1 MNKKILIG
9 IGALALIGGVY
20 YFMKKKKDTEATSE
34 EVAPAITPEATPPA
48 TETEVKTPPTTK
60 PIVSKKEVRQEK
72 KEVRQESKADKKTFK
87 TDCGKRPILKKNRGL
102 WQKCIDEQK
111 LAEGSSFEGTKSMD
125 IFSDISGGFENMDI
139 L

>member
-9 IGALALIGGVY
+9 IGTLALIGGVY
-20 YFMKKKKDTEATSE
+20 YFMKKKKDTEAKSE
-34 EVAPAITPEATPPA
+34 EVAPAITPQATPPA
-48 TETEVKTPPTTK
+48 TESETKTPPPMK
-60 PIVSKKEVRQEK
+60 PIVSKKEVR
-72 KEVRQESKADKKTFK
+72 KESRVDKKTFK

>member
-20 YFMKKKKDTEATSE
+20 YIMKSKKDAKLKSSEVTPPSETTEET
-34 EVAPAITPEATPPA
+34 TPTPPA
-48 TETEVKTPPTTK
+48 TTSEVKTPPAMK
-60 PIVSKKEVRQEK
+60 PITSKKEVRK
-72 KEVRQESKADKKTFK
+72 ESKADKKTFK
-87 TDCGKRPILKKNRGL
+87 MDCGKRPILKKNRTL

>member
-20 YFMKKKKDTEATSE
+20 YIMKSRKDAKLKSSEVTPPSETTEET
-34 EVAPAITPEATPPA
+34 TPTPPA
-48 TETEVKTPPTTK
+48 TTSEVKTPPAMK
-60 PIVSKKEVRQEK
+60 PITSKKEVRK
-72 KEVRQESKADKKTFK
+72 ESKADKKTFK
-87 TDCGKRPILKKNRGL
+87 ADCGTRPILKKNRPA
-102 WQKCIDEQK
+102 WQKCVDEKK